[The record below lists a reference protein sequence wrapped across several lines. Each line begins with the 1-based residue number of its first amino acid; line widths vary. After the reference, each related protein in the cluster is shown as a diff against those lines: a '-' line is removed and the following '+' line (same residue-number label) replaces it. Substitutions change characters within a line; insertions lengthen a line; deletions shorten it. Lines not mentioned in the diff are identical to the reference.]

1 VGQGGAGRG
10 TFAVGRDRLVCTMSA
25 HPPAAEFV
33 DRPAS
38 GRVVTRSRTV
48 RLGDVDARARLRL
61 DATARYLQDIATDDA
76 TDARLDDA
84 FGWVVRRTMIEVR
97 RAAGLDEHLELSTFC
112 AGTGRSW
119 AERRTSIVGDRGA
132 AIEAV
137 SLWIRVDPAT
147 GRPTGLGGDFMSAY
161 GEAASG
167 RRVSSRLQLP
177 APPPGAAARPWAI
190 RRVDIDPLGHVNN
203 AAQWAIVEEALPADG
218 SRRGR
223 AEVEHV
229 GPVDAGMLVEL
240 ATTNAGDGVGSS
252 WITRDGAV
260 LTAARWTPA
269 S

>member
-1 VGQGGAGRG
+1 
-10 TFAVGRDRLVCTMSA
+10 MPA

-33 DRPAS
+33 DRPES
-38 GRVVTRSRTV
+38 GRVFTAQRPV
-48 RLGDVDARARLRL
+48 RLGDVDVRARLRL

-76 TDARLDDA
+76 TDAQLDDA

-119 AERRTSIVGDRGA
+119 AERRTSITGDRGA
-132 AIEAV
+132 TIEAV

-147 GRPTGLGGDFMSAY
+147 GRPTVLGDDFVAAY
-161 GEAASG
+161 GEAARG

-177 APPPGAAARPWAI
+177 APPPDAAVRPWVI

-203 AAQWAIVEEALPADG
+203 AAQWAIVEETLPADR
-218 SRRGR
+218 SRRGV
-223 AEVEHV
+223 AEVEHLA
-229 GPVDAGMLVEL
+229 PVD
-240 ATTNAGDGVGSS
+240 TSGDLRTHCGPGGVYSS
-252 WITRDGAV
+252 WLTVGDVV

-269 S
+269 P